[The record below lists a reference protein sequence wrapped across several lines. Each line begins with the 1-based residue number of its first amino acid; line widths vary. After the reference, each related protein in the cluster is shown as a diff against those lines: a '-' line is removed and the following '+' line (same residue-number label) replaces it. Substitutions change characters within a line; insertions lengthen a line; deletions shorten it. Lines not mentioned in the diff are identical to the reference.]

1 MSKCWLFVYDYQVNP
16 EFWPPLLGDA
26 QPAVLKDFQRIWNIA
41 RDNSISLEGDRG
53 FVDPKT
59 HLKPPVA
66 ITYPNIRSKRSG
78 KVNGFLLP
86 IDSQHLKALDSFH
99 RLYERITVNE
109 KTSPAMREEVWVYR
123 GRAAA
128 EDCYKRFHRQGHAV
142 FVADI
147 IEHTKAAFAHHGS
160 AALADYQTLTETPL
174 LPVLPLTQLS

>member
-1 MSKCWLFVYDYQVNP
+1 MSLCWLFVYDYQVHP
-16 EFWPPLLGDA
+16 DFWPPLAGTA
-26 QPAVLKDFQRIWNIA
+26 TPATLKDFQRLWNIA

-53 FVDPKT
+53 FIDPKT

-66 ITYPNIRSKRSG
+66 ITYPNIRSKRGG

-86 IDSQHLKALDSFH
+86 IDSRHLKALDSFH

-123 GRAAA
+123 GRAGA

-142 FVADI
+142 FVAGVL
-147 IEHTKAAFAHHGS
+147 EQTRQAFAHHGEE
-160 AALADYQTLTETPL
+160 ALATYQNLTETPL
-174 LPVLPLTQLS
+174 LPVLPLIPLS